1 MSLNV
6 LDFGAVGDDSTDDT
20 TALQDAIDAA
30 AAAGEKLIVP
40 AGIYRISSS
49 LTIPRD
55 ASRLVQF
62 AIQGEFE
69 SSADKNHLAAG
80 AVIKMMQSGLAAIQT
95 PALPSYTSGN
105 WTLSVEISDLY
116 VAGPWYAGQGPDAGV
131 GFLLRG
137 VEHAKFHNLHAEG
150 FGTGLYLQDG
160 AELFFTG
167 RTFIQNC
174 FQGAYIQRSSVEIDL
189 QAWFENLV
197 TLENWNNLVLD
208 NPRSVWINNGENIT
222 TFDPDGEGIWDYDF
236 LPRRVQVKGSY
247 TDTQLHFANYVI
259 ETAHTTE
266 APFQVDASGV
276 GVLTLERCNFET
288 AAIDTLVRC
297 DGYFDSIVI
306 RDCSF
311 QRGIVLGT
319 PHLPLVDLRQPLS
332 GGSPAV
338 NDQRRALNVVVEG
351 NTPAVANHWVKN
363 ALAGHDPLGDVVP
376 ARWLQVS
383 PRPQLDEV
391 DASADRRVV
400 VTPSNGY
407 AFVNTGQLTG
417 KGRLYWTSGATP
429 LANRLEVFLPRGVS
443 NPVLMYVT
451 MIVADGGGANVPVV
465 DGLVGPSGDWAAGSW
480 YATYAKLETYVV
492 GGITFQ
498 KYAFA
503 ISVVSAPAVLGSVR
517 FANFFAPASGQST
530 HGIESLNLY
539 LDPAVTGHVAPAP
552 RARAAIPAAGSGVGV
567 VGDIVYE
574 SAPAAG
580 GYIGWV
586 CTAAGVPGT
595 WKEFGAIL
603 P

>member
-6 LDFGAVGDDSTDDT
+6 LDFGAVGDDSTDNT
-20 TALQDAIDAA
+20 TALQDAFDAA
-30 AAAGEKLIVP
+30 AAACEKLIVP
-40 AGIYRISSS
+40 AGVYRINSP

-55 ASRLVQF
+55 SSRLVHF

-69 SSADKNHLAAG
+69 SSADKNHLVG
-80 AVIKMMQSGLAAIQT
+80 GTVTKMMQSGQAAIQT

-116 VAGPWYAGQGPDAGV
+116 VAGPWYAGQGPDTGV

-197 TLENWNNLVLD
+197 TLESWNNLVLD
-208 NPRSVWINNGENIT
+208 NPRSVWISNGENIT
-222 TFDPDGEGIWDYDF
+222 TFDPDGEGIWEYDF

-247 TDTQLHFANYVI
+247 TDTQLHFANHVI
-259 ETAHTTE
+259 ETANTTE
-266 APFQVDASGV
+266 APIQVDASGV

-311 QRGIVLGT
+311 KRGIVLT
-319 PHLPLVDLRQPLS
+319 TTHLPLVDLRQPLS
-332 GGSPAV
+332 GGSPTV
-338 NDQRRALNVVVEG
+338 NDQSRALNVVIEG

-363 ALAGHDPLGDVVP
+363 ALVGHDPLGDVVP
-376 ARWLQVS
+376 ARWQQVN
-383 PRPQLDEV
+383 PRPEMDEANDNHV
-391 DASADRRVV
+391 QVVGGPYGFTSANVL
-400 VTPSNGY
+400 
-407 AFVNTGQLTG
+407 AG
-417 KGRLYWTSGATP
+417 KARLYWVNVTPANGVTVTLARPLNGVRLLYVTVIAYDNEGVTVPQVTGIGSAGTDFTTSTA
-429 LANRLEVFLPRGVS
+429 RLEQYAVGSNTFTKYAITVLVQQPTGPVDSVTVTNFVGNSNVYGLETLNIYADTAQAGAVVQKPRRMAAAPSAVG
-443 NPVLMYVT
+443 
-451 MIVADGGGANVPVV
+451 DGGGA
-465 DGLVGPSGDWAAGSW
+465 
-480 YATYAKLETYVV
+480 
-492 GGITFQ
+492 
-498 KYAFA
+498 
-503 ISVVSAPAVLGSVR
+503 
-517 FANFFAPASGQST
+517 
-530 HGIESLNLY
+530 
-539 LDPAVTGHVAPAP
+539 
-552 RARAAIPAAGSGVGV
+552 
-567 VGDIVYE
+567 VGDIVYN
-574 SAPAAG
+574 SAPSG
-580 GYIGWV
+580 SGYVGWV
-586 CTAAGVPGT
+586 CTAAGIPGT
-595 WKEFGAIL
+595 WKAFGAIV